1 MRRPQPAGGF
11 DRSKPQL
18 AWAAAL
24 ARDFC
29 SPSTLRVSSAT
40 RSVSRRIWSWLGMP
54 RRLTTLARRPST
66 SPCTRSNALVAR
78 FFAASSCF
86 LPCVTFFLPSASTF
100 RPRVTRRSKRRPPS
114 SCDSAAAP
122 RPARKTW
129 WAESATSSSCFL
141 TCVRR
146 GSVAMGS
153 LLVMM
158 DGGPRRLAGTRQVYT
173 ALRHCQSVY
182 AALRQEPR
190 EGFRRGLAFH
200 AASALLSA
208 ARTSNQGE
216 ELPMRPSLRSG
227 LSTAC
232 LCLLALPAAAAIR
245 TEGAQV
251 RVNKN
256 TDFQQK
262 NPAAAFA
269 SNGTSVVAWENDQ
282 RGIRAQFY
290 KVSGMPS
297 GDEVTLVGNPDLPPL
312 PFAATLLNRRD
323 PALAYGPN
331 GHLLVAWTEERAFVR
346 STPFAESRRVDDQD
360 VMVQRFSGSGSPMG
374 DRFRVNA
381 DSTGLQHTPRL
392 VAKPGG
398 FFAVWEDGA
407 TGSIVGRAL
416 DPNGRPVGDDIA
428 AGEASGQL
436 RPALASN
443 GRNRILVTWDA
454 PDSHQLGVF
463 GRLLDNSGEPQGA
476 AFRISTTTAY
486 RQARP
491 TVAAGDGR

>member
-1 MRRPQPAGGF
+1 
-11 DRSKPQL
+11 
-18 AWAAAL
+18 
-24 ARDFC
+24 
-29 SPSTLRVSSAT
+29 
-40 RSVSRRIWSWLGMP
+40 
-54 RRLTTLARRPST
+54 
-66 SPCTRSNALVAR
+66 
-78 FFAASSCF
+78 
-86 LPCVTFFLPSASTF
+86 
-100 RPRVTRRSKRRPPS
+100 
-114 SCDSAAAP
+114 
-122 RPARKTW
+122 
-129 WAESATSSSCFL
+129 
-141 TCVRR
+141 
-146 GSVAMGS
+146 
-153 LLVMM
+153 
-158 DGGPRRLAGTRQVYT
+158 
-173 ALRHCQSVY
+173 
-182 AALRQEPR
+182 
-190 EGFRRGLAFH
+190 
-200 AASALLSA
+200 
-208 ARTSNQGE
+208 
-216 ELPMRPSLRSG
+216 MRPSLRSG

-331 GHLLVAWTEERAFVR
+331 GDLLVAWTEERAFVR

-392 VAKPGG
+392 VARPGG

-407 TGSIVGRAL
+407 TGSIVGRGL

-428 AGEASGQL
+428 VGEGSGQL

-491 TVAAGDGR
+491 TVAAGDDGNFFVAFQSEQPERYLGFFYAYGQAVGAQGSLVGPQLRLYAGSLGAGSPQLAPALASMPDGHFALSWIGWKKDRINIAAVELDALGAPVGDAVWTSEKQIRPTFRDVAVTANGDGRVLISWESSDHQPSIAARRLNAR